1 MDLGDLK
8 RKVALCTK
16 HKLINSLY
24 DKELLEIL
32 SDQEH
37 KRWASWQKYV
47 HEKCIKNEDGS
58 LTIPKE
64 SVLWWEEEIKTSYNN
79 LNEKQKESDRN
90 EVRPVIDLIC
100 KYLKNKFF

>member
-1 MDLGDLK
+1 MDIGEVK
-8 RKVALCTK
+8 RKVVLMTK
-16 HKLINSLY
+16 TKLINTLF

-32 SDQEH
+32 SDNEH

-64 SVLWWEEEIKTSYNN
+64 YVDWWENEIKTSYNG
-79 LNEKQKESDRN
+79 LAEDIKESDRK
-90 EVRPVIDLIC
+90 EVKTTIKLIE
-100 KYLKNKFF
+100 KYLNNKFF